1 MVLRQV
7 YIIYVC
13 IGITH
18 RAMSPLFHSTCG
30 SDMIGWFM
38 LGTHICIY
46 VYILYIYFYL
56 TGYYLSADSSFGQFQ
71 SIAEIRTPVITLTGP
86 KCTLEFWLVC

>member
-1 MVLRQV
+1 MILRQV
-7 YIIYVC
+7 ILYYVC
-13 IGITH
+13 IIITH
-18 RAMSPLFHSTCG
+18 RAMLPMFHTTCG
-30 SDMIGWFM
+30 SDLIGRFM

-46 VYILYIYFYL
+46 VRILYIYFYL